1 MYAMMQRLAGEDIAI
16 RMQLADDL
24 WNVKMDPAQV
34 NQILLSLIAD
44 TRDAMPHGGVVA
56 LRTFNRELLG
66 PATSSGLPPGPY
78 VCLSFSDSG
87 SGMDLQTLSHI
98 FEPFFTS
105 RELGR
110 GSGLGLATVYGIVQ
124 QCGGDISA
132 HSIPG
137 KGTDFTLYLPR
148 TTEIPPVEHTV
159 GYDRPAG
166 GSGNILLVEDEASLR
181 GMLAECIREYGYSVY
196 EAADAESAIEVARN
210 QALDLL
216 VTDIVMPGASGNHL
230 AAALAKSHP
239 QMSVIFMSGYTEHAS
254 LTEALLRPNTIFLQK
269 PFRFKQLL
277 VKIREVLGDSGST
290 PQTQ

>member
-1 MYAMMQRLAGEDIAI
+1 
-16 RMQLADDL
+16 
-24 WNVKMDPAQV
+24 
-34 NQILLSLIAD
+34 
-44 TRDAMPHGGVVA
+44 
-56 LRTFNRELLG
+56 
-66 PATSSGLPPGPY
+66 
-78 VCLSFSDSG
+78 
-87 SGMDLQTLSHI
+87 
-98 FEPFFTS
+98 
-105 RELGR
+105 
-110 GSGLGLATVYGIVQ
+110 LATVYGIVQ

-181 GMLAECIREYGYSVY
+181 GMLAECIREYGYSVH

-269 PFRFKQLL
+269 PFRFKHLL
-277 VKIREVLGDSGST
+277 VKIREALGDGGST
-290 PQTQ
+290 PQATQ